1 MIFTA
6 TLQRINC
13 TRVILSLQVKLK
25 RTCLISDYKCE
36 EKLRKILVADDAEF
50 FRVRISNLLANTNVE
65 ILQATCGSQAVSIYK
80 NEHPDLVFL
89 DLSISNMKG
98 IASLKKIIDFDPDA
112 KVIMLSMIGE
122 ENAVFEAIQSGACD
136 YLRKPLNPDFFTTI
150 IKKQFLRNL
159 EINKKVEGN
168 HAAVETK
175 FEESY
180 AF

>member
-1 MIFTA
+1 M
-6 TLQRINC
+6 
-13 TRVILSLQVKLK
+13 
-25 RTCLISDYKCE
+25 ISDYKGE

-136 YLRKPLNPDFFTTI
+136 YLRKPLNPDFFATI
-150 IKKQFLRNL
+150 IKKQFSRNL
-159 EINKKVEGN
+159 EINEKVEGN
-168 HAAVETK
+168 HAAVKTK

>member
-1 MIFTA
+1 M
-6 TLQRINC
+6 
-13 TRVILSLQVKLK
+13 
-25 RTCLISDYKCE
+25 
-36 EKLRKILVADDAEF
+36 RKILVADDAEF
-50 FRVRISNLLANTNVE
+50 FRVRISKLLAGKNVE
-65 ILQATCGSQAVSIYK
+65 ILQASSGSQAVNIYK

-98 IASLKKIIDFDPDA
+98 IASLKNIIDFDPDA

-122 ENAVFEAIQSGACD
+122 ENSVFEAIQSGACD
-136 YLRKPLNPDFFTTI
+136 YLRKPLNPDFFAHI
-150 IKKQFLRNL
+150 IKKQLARTL

-168 HAAVETK
+168 HAAVKTK